1 MAREDSLSV
10 PIGELLRFIEEDAP
24 SGDLTSSALAPLGR
38 CRAEIRAK
46 AAGVVAGIAEASL
59 LFTHFGISLH
69 PALSDG
75 DACAAGSLVLALEG
89 DAEQIL
95 LVERTALNL
104 LSRMSGIATGTR
116 AMVEEAGKVNPSL
129 RIAATRKTCP
139 GMRVLD
145 KKAVVLGG
153 GEAHRATLSER
164 ILIKDNHLKL
174 IPLQEAVKRARRRA
188 PSERIEVE
196 VTNGEEAALAALAGA
211 GVIMFDN
218 MDPASIKE
226 AIRNLE
232 ARGLRR
238 RVLLEASGGI
248 GRGNLKDYATLD
260 LDRVSMGTLT
270 HSVHGLDLSLEIV
283 SRID

>member
-1 MAREDSLSV
+1 MGREETPTL
-10 PIGELLRFIEEDAP
+10 PIGELLRFVEEDAP

-46 AAGVVAGIAEASL
+46 AAGIVAGIAEASA
-59 LFTHFGISLH
+59 LFTHFGISVH
-69 PALSDG
+69 QALPDG
-75 DACAAGSLVLALEG
+75 DACAPGTLILTLEG

-95 LVERTALNL
+95 LVERTALNI

-116 AMVEEAGKVNPSL
+116 AVVEEARKVRPSL

-139 GMRVLD
+139 GMRALD
-145 KKAVVLGG
+145 KKAVILGG
-153 GEAHRATLSER
+153 GEAHRATLSDM

-174 IPLQEAVKRARRRA
+174 VPMEEAMKRARGRA
-188 PSERIEVE
+188 PSGRIEVE
-196 VTNGEEAALAALAGA
+196 VTSGEEAVLAAESGA
-211 GVIMFDN
+211 GIIMFDN
-218 MDPASIKE
+218 MDPASIRE

-248 GRGNLKDYATLD
+248 GSGNLEDYASLD
-260 LDRVSMGTLT
+260 LDRISMGALT

>member
-46 AAGVVAGIAEASL
+46 AAGVVAGIAEASR
-59 LFTHFGISLH
+59 LFTHFGISLQ

-75 DACAAGSLVLALEG
+75 DACAAGSLVLTLEG
-89 DAEQIL
+89 DAGQIL
-95 LVERTALNL
+95 LVERTVLNI

-116 AMVEEAGKVNPSL
+116 AMVEEARKVNPSL

-174 IPLQEAVKRARRRA
+174 IPLEEAVKRAMRRA

-196 VTNGEEAALAALAGA
+196 VTKGEEAVLAAETGA

-260 LDRVSMGTLT
+260 LDRVSMGALT
-270 HSVHGLDLSLEIV
+270 HSVQGLDLSLEIV
-283 SRID
+283 SRIN

>member
-10 PIGELLRFIEEDAP
+10 SIGDLLRFIEEDAP

-46 AAGVVAGIAEASL
+46 AAGVLAGIAEASL
-59 LFTHFGISLH
+59 LFTHFGISLQT
-69 PALSDG
+69 ALSDG

-89 DAEQIL
+89 NAEQIL
-95 LVERTALNL
+95 LVERTALNI

-116 AMVEEAGKVNPSL
+116 AMVEEAGKVNPSV
-129 RIAATRKTCP
+129 RISATRKTCP

-153 GEAHRATLSER
+153 GEAHRATLSDR

-174 IPLQEAVKRARRRA
+174 VPLQEAVGRARRLA
-188 PSERIEVE
+188 PSVRIEVE
-196 VTNGEEAALAALAGA
+196 VTNGDEAVLAALAGA

-226 AIRNLE
+226 AIRSLE

-260 LDRVSMGTLT
+260 LDRVSMGALT
-270 HSVHGLDLSLEIV
+270 HSVQGLDLSLEIV

>member
-1 MAREDSLSV
+1 MDREDSPAL
-10 PIGELLRFIEEDAP
+10 PIEELLRFIEEDAP

-46 AAGVVAGIAEASL
+46 EAGVLAGIAEVSL
-59 LFTHFGISLH
+59 LFTHFGISIQ

-89 DAEQIL
+89 DAERIL
-95 LVERTALNL
+95 LVERTALNI

-116 AMVEEAGKVNPSL
+116 AMVEESWRVKPSL

-139 GMRVLD
+139 GMRALD

-153 GEAHRATLSER
+153 GEAHRATLSDM

-174 IPLQEAVKRARRRA
+174 VPLGEAVKRARTRV
-188 PSERIEVE
+188 PSVQIEVE
-196 VTNGEEAALAALAGA
+196 VTSGEEAVLAAEAGA
-211 GVIMFDN
+211 GVVMFDN
-218 MDPASIKE
+218 MDPASLRE

-232 ARGLRR
+232 VRGLRR

-248 GRGNLKDYATLD
+248 GPGNLKEYASLD
-260 LDRVSMGTLT
+260 LDRISVGALT
-270 HSVHGLDLSLEIV
+270 HSVRGLDLSLEVV

>member
-1 MAREDSLSV
+1 MGREEPPSL

-46 AAGVVAGIAEASL
+46 AAGVVAGVAEASA
-59 LFTHFGISLH
+59 LFTHFGIAVRQSF
-69 PALSDG
+69 PDG
-75 DACAAGSLVLALEG
+75 DACAPGSLVLALEG
-89 DAEQIL
+89 DAGQIL
-95 LVERTALNL
+95 LVERTALNI
-104 LSRMSGIATGTR
+104 LSRMSGIATATR
-116 AMVEEAGKVNPSL
+116 AMVGEARRLRPSL

-139 GMRVLD
+139 GMRALD
-145 KKAVVLGG
+145 KKAVILGG
-153 GEAHRATLSER
+153 GEAHRATLSDM

-174 IPLQEAVKRARRRA
+174 IPLGEAVKRARGRA
-188 PSERIEVE
+188 PSGKIEVE
-196 VTNGEEAALAALAGA
+196 VTSGEEAVLAAEAGA
-211 GVIMFDN
+211 GIIMFDN
-218 MDPASIKE
+218 MDPGSVRE

-248 GRGNLKDYATLD
+248 ALANLKDYAALD
-260 LDRVSMGTLT
+260 LDRISVGALT
-270 HSVHGLDLSLEIV
+270 HSVSGLDLSLEVV